1 MKAKETD
8 ILKAVLEEIEAQGYV
23 ITAVENEMG
32 TFTVD
37 FRKEPDD
44 EANICVYEK
53 DLESL
58 RKITVQI
65 EKQGCRV
72 KKAACDVDCV
82 ITMLSIQFAIF
93 NRAKASES

>member
-8 ILKAVLEEIEAQGYV
+8 ILKAVLEEIEAQGYI

-32 TFTVD
+32 TFTVY
-37 FRKEPDD
+37 FKKEPDNED
-44 EANICVYEK
+44 NICVYEK

-65 EKQGCRV
+65 ERQGCKVR
-72 KKAACDVDCV
+72 KAACDVLCV
-82 ITMLSIQFAIF
+82 ATKLSIEFAIF
-93 NRAKASES
+93 SRAKINQ